1 MKRLFFIIGAVL
13 LIGAGVWA
21 VRWYDPYARAIRFM
35 DSGQPARAVE
45 ILADALDGNPPQH
58 KIEPMRELLA
68 KAYIGKGAV
77 DSAEDVFKTILAG
90 NSANFE
96 ATLGLGAINLLRDKV
111 NFAIDFLEEA
121 KKLRPNDSRPYFIL
135 AKVFLSRRDFDKAEL
150 VIIQALTLFPTDRSF
165 QELAGE
171 LFLFQ
176 GRFHDA
182 LNQFT
187 PLMEASPTDRE
198 IRRKVALTHLYS
210 GDADEALAIL
220 DSLKPAWATDESWEL
235 ARANIFRDLGRR
247 DEALAVVQRLY
258 SEDNRRVFSGMAWA
272 VDLANSGRAKEASE
286 LLENVSLS
294 VPPLGGVRGIG
305 LSLNDLEK
313 LQSVRDSARISNAYL
328 SLAKATIAE
337 RTFRYADADGFLD
350 KALNIDNGLF
360 SVWERKTSLAR
371 LKGDADLQLKWANRA
386 VERFNNHPAALAV
399 KARALLANKMFPE
412 AVAVSKKVADSY
424 PRMADAQAIYARSLL
439 AVGNKKDALAVA
451 SKSIEINSYNEFAQL
466 AFALAQLANGN
477 VFEAE
482 SGFRKAID
490 LDPLFA
496 EARHYYGIFLA
507 SKGRQKEAAYQLD
520 EAKRLEPS
528 VYGKKFK

>member
-1 MKRLFFIIGAVL
+1 
-13 LIGAGVWA
+13 
-21 VRWYDPYARAIRFM
+21 
-35 DSGQPARAVE
+35 
-45 ILADALDGNPPQH
+45 
-58 KIEPMRELLA
+58 
-68 KAYIGKGAV
+68 
-77 DSAEDVFKTILAG
+77 
-90 NSANFE
+90 
-96 ATLGLGAINLLRDKV
+96 
-111 NFAIDFLEEA
+111 
-121 KKLRPNDSRPYFIL
+121 
-135 AKVFLSRRDFDKAEL
+135 
-150 VIIQALTLFPTDRSF
+150 
-165 QELAGE
+165 
-171 LFLFQ
+171 
-176 GRFHDA
+176 
-182 LNQFT
+182 
-187 PLMEASPTDRE
+187 
-198 IRRKVALTHLYS
+198 
-210 GDADEALAIL
+210 
-220 DSLKPAWATDESWEL
+220 
-235 ARANIFRDLGRR
+235 
-247 DEALAVVQRLY
+247 
-258 SEDNRRVFSGMAWA
+258 
-272 VDLANSGRAKEASE
+272 
-286 LLENVSLS
+286 
-294 VPPLGGVRGIG
+294 
-305 LSLNDLEK
+305 
-313 LQSVRDSARISNAYL
+313 
-328 SLAKATIAE
+328 
-337 RTFRYADADGFLD
+337 LD